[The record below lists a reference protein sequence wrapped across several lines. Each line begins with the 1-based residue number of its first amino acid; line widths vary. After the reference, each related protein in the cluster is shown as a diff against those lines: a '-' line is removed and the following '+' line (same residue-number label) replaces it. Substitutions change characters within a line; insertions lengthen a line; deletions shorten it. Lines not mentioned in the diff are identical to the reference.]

1 MNNSERNKQ
10 AHEFQKLGEIEKAI
24 ELYEMNVQLKD
35 ESPACYNRLI
45 TIYSKRK
52 DIENELRI
60 LKTYL
65 NISQKRVNEASER
78 SKPEKIEIVEF
89 IQKRIDKA
97 MKILSNDRSEIE
109 DIIISLDQYVKDGN
123 DIENLLDYFSDEIE
137 VSERYEYEFSIKDF
151 LNAISID

>member
-10 AHEFQKLGEIEKAI
+10 AHEFQKSGEIEKAI
-24 ELYEMNVQLKD
+24 ELYELNVQLKD
-35 ESPACYNRLI
+35 DAPACYNRLI

-65 NISQKRVNEASER
+65 NIAQKRVNEASER

-89 IQKRIDKA
+89 IQKRIDK
-97 MKILSNDRSEIE
+97 
-109 DIIISLDQYVKDGN
+109 
-123 DIENLLDYFSDEIE
+123 
-137 VSERYEYEFSIKDF
+137 IKK
-151 LNAISID
+151 